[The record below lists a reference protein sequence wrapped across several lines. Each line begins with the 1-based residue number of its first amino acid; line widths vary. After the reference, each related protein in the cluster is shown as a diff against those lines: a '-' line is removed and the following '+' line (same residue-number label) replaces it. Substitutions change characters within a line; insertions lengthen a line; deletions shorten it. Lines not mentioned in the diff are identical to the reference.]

1 MHVCNDIAL
10 SKEVINRF
18 RIPFICDKC
27 GGIDFPFMPTTDRI
41 FVWPE
46 PEPEKIGLIELPAT
60 YRQFH
65 RSERGIVLAA
75 GPGYYNKHGIF
86 IKNDLKIGDVV
97 IYDVGAMYTRTA
109 SSKNGKEY
117 DVKLMGEQDILAIE

>member
-1 MHVCNDIAL
+1 MHICKDDGL
-10 SKEVINRF
+10 SNELINRF
-18 RIPFICDKC
+18 KIPFICAEC

-65 RSERGIVLAA
+65 RSERGLVLAA
-75 GPGYYNKHGIF
+75 GPGYYNKRGIF
-86 IKNDLKIGDVV
+86 IETELKVGDIV
-97 IYDVGAMYTRTA
+97 IYDVSTMYTRTA
-109 SSKNGKEY
+109 TNKNGKEY
-117 DVKLMGEQDILAIE
+117 DIKLMGEQDILAIE